1 LERVKTLRKQLALEL
16 GVVIPPVRIRDN
28 AGMESNRYV
37 IKLRGNPIGEG
48 EVFPNYHLALLPEN
62 TDEAPPG
69 IRTEDPTFGL
79 PAVWVNERDL
89 SDAERM
95 GITIVEAPAVITT
108 HLHEVLRKN
117 AHRLLERQEVK
128 KLVDKVEEESPAL
141 INELMPDLMSLGQI
155 QKVLKRL
162 LRERVPIRDLVTIL
176 EALADHA
183 PQTKNVDVLTEYTRA
198 EMAPTITRQF
208 RGPDGTILA
217 VVLDSM
223 LEQHL
228 LEQAGQGDLNA
239 NTLGLDPDRAEQ
251 FIVQADEEAKR
262 LISQGRDPVL
272 LTSPVLRATL
282 FDFLN
287 PMLSDI
293 NVLSYN
299 DLVPEADIEVVGQI
313 QLS

>member
-1 LERVKTLRKQLALEL
+1 
-16 GVVIPPVRIRDN
+16 
-28 AGMESNRYV
+28 
-37 IKLRGNPIGEG
+37 
-48 EVFPNYHLALLPEN
+48 
-62 TDEAPPG
+62 
-69 IRTEDPTFGL
+69 
-79 PAVWVNERDL
+79 
-89 SDAERM
+89 
-95 GITIVEAPAVITT
+95 VEAPAVITT

-117 AHRLLERQEVK
+117 AHRLLDRQEVK
-128 KLVDKVEEESPAL
+128 KLIDKVEEESPAL
-141 INELMPDLMSLGQI
+141 IDELMPDLLTLGQI

-217 VVLDSM
+217 FVLDST

-228 LEQAGQGDLNA
+228 LEQAGQGELNA
-239 NTLGLDPDRAEQ
+239 NTLGLGPDRAEQ
-251 FIVQADEEAKR
+251 FIMQADEQVKH
-262 LISQGRDPVL
+262 LIGQGRDPVL

-299 DLVPEADIEVVGQI
+299 DLVPEADIEVVGQL
-313 QLS
+313 QLT